1 VSNWKS
7 AWTVL
12 IISAFTDAILA
23 GYASLMAAISIDSA
37 AMNRITVIAIVAG
50 MVAAF
55 ARTVQQALKATP
67 ADTASL
73 KGEEV
78 QVTTVTPT
86 GVVQNNPTPAALSV
100 GVSIPTGG
108 SDAKLP

>member
-1 VSNWKS
+1 MSGWKS

-12 IISAFTDAILA
+12 LISAVTDAILS
-23 GYASLMAAISIDSA
+23 GYASLMAAISIDGTSI
-37 AMNRITVIAIVAG
+37 NKITIIAIVAG

-67 ADTASL
+67 ADAASL

-78 QVTTVTPT
+78 QVTTVTPK
-86 GVVQNNPTPAALSV
+86 GVVQSNPTPSTLSI
-100 GVSIPTGG
+100 GVNVPNGG
-108 SDAKLP
+108 TP